1 MPVGVHLEVNMQP
14 SYSAFATGNAAM
26 RSAQAANDNASPPGC
41 PPEPPDMKNEVDEL
55 MVGSDTELVSYEAF
69 KRCAD
74 EELYDLVPDGF
85 CVDLI
90 LAASR
95 SSDPVIK
102 SMVKA
107 ARKALENHAGTMLD
121 AAWEKEQGRDRS
133 NNF

>member
-1 MPVGVHLEVNMQP
+1 MPVGVHLEVNMIHGQI
-14 SYSAFATGNAAM
+14 YRDQTEYELAL
-26 RSAQAANDNASPPGC
+26 
-41 PPEPPDMKNEVDEL
+41 PPEQPETPDMSSEIGDL
-55 MVGSDTELVSYEAF
+55 MTGADTELVSYESF

-95 SSDPVIK
+95 SSDLTIRNMAK
-102 SMVKA
+102 E

-121 AAWEKEQGRDRS
+121 AAWKKEQSRDRS
-133 NNF
+133 NDF

>member
-1 MPVGVHLEVNMQP
+1 MPVGVHLEVDMINGQI
-14 SYSAFATGNAAM
+14 YRDQTAYELAL
-26 RSAQAANDNASPPGC
+26 
-41 PPEPPDMKNEVDEL
+41 PPEQPETPDMSNEVDAL
-55 MVGSDTELVSYEAF
+55 MIGSDTELLSYEAF

-95 SSDPVIK
+95 SSDLTIRN
-102 SMVKA
+102 MAKA

-121 AAWEKEQGRDRS
+121 AAWKKEQERDRS
-133 NNF
+133 NDF

>member
-1 MPVGVHLEVNMQP
+1 MPVGVHLEVNMTHGQIYRDQTAYELALP
-14 SYSAFATGNAAM
+14 A
-26 RSAQAANDNASPPGC
+26 DE
-41 PPEPPDMKNEVDEL
+41 PEPPNMDSEIGDLMTGVDT
-55 MVGSDTELVSYEAF
+55 VLVSYEAF

-95 SSDPVIK
+95 SSDSVIK
-102 SMVKA
+102 NMAKA
-107 ARKALENHAGTMLD
+107 ARKALEEHAGTMLD

-133 NNF
+133 NDF

>member
-1 MPVGVHLEVNMQP
+1 MPVGVHLEVNMIHGQI
-14 SYSAFATGNAAM
+14 YRDQTAYELAL
-26 RSAQAANDNASPPGC
+26 
-41 PPEPPDMKNEVDEL
+41 PPEQPEAPDMSSEIGDLMAGVDTVL
-55 MVGSDTELVSYEAF
+55 VGYEAF

-95 SSDPVIK
+95 SSDPAMK
-102 SMVKA
+102 LMAKA

-133 NNF
+133 NDF

>member
-1 MPVGVHLEVNMQP
+1 MPVGVHLEVNMIHGQI
-14 SYSAFATGNAAM
+14 YRDQTAYELAL
-26 RSAQAANDNASPPGC
+26 
-41 PPEPPDMKNEVDEL
+41 PPEQPETPDMSNEIDEL
-55 MVGSDTELVSYEAF
+55 MVGSDTELVSYAAF

-95 SSDPVIK
+95 SSDLTIRN
-102 SMVKA
+102 MAKA

-121 AAWEKEQGRDRS
+121 AAWEKEQGRD
-133 NNF
+133 

>member
-1 MPVGVHLEVNMQP
+1 MPVGVHLEVNMINGQI
-14 SYSAFATGNAAM
+14 YRDQTAYELAL
-26 RSAQAANDNASPPGC
+26 
-41 PPEPPDMKNEVDEL
+41 PPEQPEAPDMSSEIGDL
-55 MVGSDTELVSYEAF
+55 MAGVDTELVSYAAF

-95 SSDPVIK
+95 SSDPAMK
-102 SMVKA
+102 LMAKA
-107 ARKALENHAGTMLD
+107 ARKALEEHAGTMLD

-133 NNF
+133 NDF

>member
-1 MPVGVHLEVNMQP
+1 MPVGVHLEVNMINGQI
-14 SYSAFATGNAAM
+14 YRDQTAYELAL
-26 RSAQAANDNASPPGC
+26 PPADE
-41 PPEPPDMKNEVDEL
+41 PEPPNMDSEIGDLMAGVDTL
-55 MVGSDTELVSYEAF
+55 LVSYATF

-95 SSDPVIK
+95 SSDLTIRN
-102 SMVKA
+102 MAKA

-121 AAWEKEQGRDRS
+121 AAWKKEQSRDRS
-133 NNF
+133 NDF

>member
-1 MPVGVHLEVNMQP
+1 MPVGVHLEVNMIHGQI
-14 SYSAFATGNAAM
+14 YRDQTAYELAL
-26 RSAQAANDNASPPGC
+26 
-41 PPEPPDMKNEVDEL
+41 PPEQPETPDMSNEIGDL
-55 MVGSDTELVSYEAF
+55 MTGADTELVSYAAF

-85 CVDLI
+85 CVELI

-95 SSDPVIK
+95 SSDPIIK

-121 AAWEKEQGRDRS
+121 AAWKKEQSRDRS
-133 NNF
+133 NDF